1 MKLHGLLTGCMQNN
15 PMPRT
20 ITALQIQKRNKER
33 VNVFLDG
40 EFAFAVNIM
49 RAAELRKGQELTA
62 SEVEALQVEDERQTA
77 YQKALRFLGHRPRS
91 QREVEQRLAAKAY
104 TPDQIAYV
112 VQRLREEG
120 YLDDVAFA
128 QYWRENRDQFR
139 PRSARA
145 LRYELRQKGVD
156 KQVIDETLAD
166 ADDEAAAWAAI
177 EPKLG
182 RWQGLDEIAF
192 GQKVLGFLARR
203 GFGHDVARR
212 IMKRAWSELGG
223 ESEEIEE

>member
-1 MKLHGLLTGCMQNN
+1 MS
-15 PMPRT
+15 RT
-20 ITALQIQKRNKER
+20 ITALQLQQRNKER

-40 EFAFAVNIM
+40 EFAFALSMM
-49 RAAELRKGQELTA
+49 RAAQLRKGQELTE
-62 SEVEALQVEDERQTA
+62 SEIEALQAEDERNTA
-77 YQKALRFLGHRPRS
+77 YQKAVRFLGHRPRS
-91 QREVEQRLAAKAY
+91 QREVEQRLAAKGF
-104 TPDQIAYV
+104 TPEQIAYV

-120 YLDDVAFA
+120 YLDDEAFA

-166 ADDEAAAWAAI
+166 ADDEAAAWAAV

-182 RWQGLDEIAF
+182 RWQDLEQAAF
-192 GQKVLGFLARR
+192 ERKVMGFLARR
-203 GFGHDVARR
+203 GFGHDVVRR
-212 IMKRAWSELGG
+212 TMKRAWTEFGRQPGG
-223 ESEEIEE
+223 LEE